1 MNPSLPRKQKGAAA
15 IEFALVFLIFFAV
28 FYGMVS
34 YCLPLL
40 MVQSFH
46 EATAEALRRS
56 VAVDPVAAGS
66 GYTALVQSTAVQAAV
81 TRLVWIPSSFN
92 FTAANNITALY
103 TGGILTVTIT
113 YPTSQLRNV
122 LPFLV
127 LPGIGTV
134 PSLPTNLTVT
144 SSLQF

>member
-1 MNPSLPRKQKGAAA
+1 MNPSLPRKQKGAVA
-15 IEFALVFLIFFAV
+15 IEFALVFLIFFTV

-66 GYTALVQSTAVQAAV
+66 GYTNQVQTTAVQAAA
-81 TRLVWIPSSFN
+81 TRLTWIPSSFN
-92 FTAANNITALY
+92 FNAANNITALY
-103 TGGILTVTIT
+103 SGGILKVTIT

-134 PSLPTNLTVT
+134 PSLPANLTVI

>member
-66 GYTALVQSTAVQAAV
+66 GYTALVQSTAVQAAS

>member
-1 MNPSLPRKQKGAAA
+1 MNPSLPRKQNGAAA

-46 EATAEALRRS
+46 EAVAEGLRRS
-56 VAVDPVAAGS
+56 VTVDPVAAGS
-66 GYTALVQSTAVQAAV
+66 GYTTLVQTTAVQAAS

>member
-46 EATAEALRRS
+46 EATAEALRSS

-66 GYTALVQSTAVQAAV
+66 GYTSLVQSTAIQAAA
-81 TRLVWIPSSFN
+81 TRLVWIPGSFN
-92 FTAANNITALY
+92 FSAANNITAVY

-113 YPTSQLRNV
+113 YPTAQLRNV

-134 PSLPTNLTVT
+134 PSLPTNLTVM

>member
-1 MNPSLPRKQKGAAA
+1 MNPSLPSKQKGAAA
-15 IEFALVFLIFFAV
+15 IEFALVFVIFFGV

-66 GYTALVQSTAVQAAV
+66 NYTTLVQSTAIQAA
-81 TRLVWIPSSFN
+81 TSKLGWIPPAFN
-92 FTAANNITALY
+92 FNAASDITAVY
-103 TGGILTVTIT
+103 SGGILTVTVN
-113 YPTSQLRNV
+113 YPTAQLNNA

-134 PSLPTNLTVT
+134 PNLPTNLTVT

>member
-40 MVQSFH
+40 MMQSFH

-66 GYTALVQSTAVQAAV
+66 GYTAQVQTTAIQAAA
-81 TRLVWIPSSFN
+81 TRLAWIPPSFN
-92 FTAANNITALY
+92 FNAANNITAVY
-103 TGGILTVTIT
+103 TGGILKVTIT
-113 YPTSQLRNV
+113 YPTAQLRNV

-134 PSLPTNLTVT
+134 PSLPTNLAVT

>member
-66 GYTALVQSTAVQAAV
+66 GYTALVQATAVQAAS
-81 TRLVWIPSSFN
+81 TRLMWIPSSFN
-92 FTAANNITALY
+92 FSAANNITALY

-113 YPTSQLRNV
+113 YPTTQLRNV

-134 PSLPTNLTVT
+134 PSLPSNLTVI
-144 SSLQF
+144 SSLKF